1 MRSLARLAVLWA
13 AFLIAGQLL
22 DRLVPTTF
30 LFLTWVGACRDSA
43 IAQCRIGLFAIPSL
57 CLACALVGVLH
68 VVLPRG
74 VAQNRRAFRAA
85 LIGAVCFVGAA
96 CAVPVLAGGAYD
108 AVLRWL
114 PELAALAGSALVL
127 LSSVFGAGRA
137 QSDG

>member
-1 MRSLARLAVLWA
+1 MLWA
-13 AFLIAGQLL
+13 AFVIAGQLL

-57 CLACALVGVLH
+57 SLACALVGVAH

-74 VAQNRRAFRAA
+74 VARDASLRAQNRRTFRAA
-85 LIGAVCFVGAA
+85 LLGAVCFVAAA

-108 AVLRWL
+108 AVLHWL
-114 PELAALAGSALVL
+114 PEFAALAGSALVL
-127 LSSVFGAGRA
+127 LSPPFAAGTD